1 MLENNSTSGV
11 PGGSGAASPSGASN
25 EPAPSLQAG
34 FGVSSRHFK
43 KAVDRNRIKRLTRCP
58 GEIRFVPLEYTDV
71 ELRIPNVEKARS
83 LLGFEA
89 QVELDEGLARTIA
102 WYRAR
107 LGTPA

>member
-43 KAVDRNRIKRLTRCP
+43 KAVDRNRIKRLTREAYRLNKGVLSLVVEQRKLSLSTFFIYTGKELP
-58 GEIRFVPLEYTDV
+58 DHRLVSGKIAVALEKIV
-71 ELRIPNVEKARS
+71 KELGS
-83 LLGFEA
+83 
-89 QVELDEGLARTIA
+89 
-102 WYRAR
+102 
-107 LGTPA
+107 